1 MNKHTT
7 SLAAAAV
14 LLALLAAGC
23 GVDTPAPVDLTYEQ
37 PTGEAIFSN
46 YVAIGN
52 SLTAGFMD
60 GGLVMNGQVNSYPQL
75 IASALGYP
83 AGSFMQPLIAFPGI
97 GSSSTGDPDVVA
109 GVLRFDGAGISLAG
123 TTPLADVQSTLL
135 LAAQWPVAYQNLGVP
150 GATLSD
156 GMNATS
162 SANSQSPG
170 NSYFDFVL
178 RNSVF
183 GGVVMCDQAA
193 SLGPTLVT
201 CWLGNNDALGGATS
215 GEPELGVNVTPPA
228 AFAVM
233 YEALLDRV
241 TDKVFARTGFEPV
254 IITANVPDI
263 ASTPYFVPPALFR
276 TLAGLPGPDAL
287 PDANLFT
294 EADAVF
300 VRFPALSYLAAE
312 GMAGLP
318 LPEAYTLD
326 IAETSVVNNAVSD
339 FNTAIALASDERS
352 NVHLYDINADFQDL
366 VANGRDGLTT
376 THFLNLLALT
386 GDIESAASMSFFSLD
401 GIHPNNQGYAVIA
414 AGFINTINS
423 ALGTSIQPVPTSS
436 VSWDPT
442 YGMPIDSKS
451 STPIS
456 ADAAQAMDSVF
467 R

>member
-7 SLAAAAV
+7 TPTKIPAAAVV

-60 GGLVMNGQVNSYPQL
+60 GGLVRNGQVNSYPQL

-97 GSSSTGDPDVVA
+97 GSSSTGDPAVVA

-170 NSYFDFVL
+170 NSYFDFIL

-215 GEPELGVNVTPPA
+215 GEPVLGTNVTPPA
-228 AFAVM
+228 AFAAM

-241 TDKVFARTGFEPV
+241 TDKVFARTGFTPV
-254 IITANVPDI
+254 IVTANVPDI
-263 ASTPYFVPPALFR
+263 ASTPYFVPKALFR

-294 EADAVF
+294 EADAVY
-300 VRFPALSYLAAE
+300 VRFPALSYLAAA
-312 GMAGLP
+312 GMGGLP
-318 LPEAYTLD
+318 LPQEYTLD
-326 IAETSVVNNAVSD
+326 VAETAVVADAVAG
-339 FNTAIALASDERS
+339 FNTAIAAAVDERDH
-352 NVHLYDINADFQDL
+352 VYLYDANAAL
-366 VANGRDGLTT
+366 DGLAQAQA
-376 THFLNLLALT
+376 THFLVLANQI
-386 GDIESAASMSFFSLD
+386 GPAAAAATTYFSLD
-401 GIHPNNQGYAVIA
+401 GIHPNNRGYGFVANGYIA
-414 AGFINTINS
+414 TINA
-423 ALGTSIQPVPTSS
+423 ALGSSIPSIDLANLA
-436 VSWDPT
+436 WDPT
-442 YGMPIDSKS
+442 YGIPIDDK
-451 STPIS
+451 
-456 ADAAQAMDSVF
+456 AAAGLSPEAARAMDAIF

>member
-1 MNKHTT
+1 MNKHTMT
-7 SLAAAAV
+7 QAKITAAAVV
-14 LLALLAAGC
+14 LLALLATGC
-23 GVDTPAPVDLTYEQ
+23 GVDTPAPVELTYEQ
-37 PTGEAIFSN
+37 PTGEAIFAN

-75 IASALGYP
+75 IASAMGYP

-97 GSSSTGDPDVVA
+97 GSSSTGDPSIVA
-109 GVLRFDGAGISLAG
+109 GVLRFDGASLSLAG
-123 TTPLADVQSTLL
+123 TTPLASVQALL
-135 LAAQWPVAYQNLGVP
+135 LAAQLPVAYQNLGVP
-150 GATLSD
+150 GATLWD

-170 NSYFDFVL
+170 NSYFDFIL

-193 SLGPTLVT
+193 SLEPTLVT

-215 GEPELGVNVTPPA
+215 GEPVLGVNVTPPA
-228 AFAVM
+228 TFAVM

-241 TDKVFARTGFEPV
+241 TDTVLTHTGIAPV

-263 ASTPYFVPPALFR
+263 ASTPYFMPKALFR
-276 TLAGLPGPDAL
+276 AMAELPGPDTL

-294 EADAVF
+294 EADAVY
-300 VRFPALSYLAAE
+300 VRFPALSYLAAA

-326 IAETSVVNNAVSD
+326 VAETAIVQDAVTGFNA
-339 FNTAIALASDERS
+339 AIATAVDEREY
-352 NVHLYDINADFQDL
+352 VHLYDAHAAL
-366 VANGRDGLTT
+366 AGLTAGQAS
-376 THFLNLLALT
+376 HFLALEAQY
-386 GDIESAASMSFFSLD
+386 GAEIAAATTYFSLD
-401 GIHPNNQGYAVIA
+401 GIHPNNRGYGHVAN
-414 AGFINTINS
+414 GFIATINEE
-423 ALGTSIQPVPTSS
+423 LGTSVPSIDLSTLT
-436 VSWDPT
+436 WDPT
-442 YGMPIDSKS
+442 YGIPIDDK
-451 STPIS
+451 
-456 ADAAQAMDSVF
+456 AAAGLSPEAARAMDAIF

>member
-1 MNKHTT
+1 MNKHT
-7 SLAAAAV
+7 SISASAIV

-23 GVDTPAPVDLTYEQ
+23 GVDTPAPVELTYEQ

-83 AGSFMQPLIAFPGI
+83 AGSFVQPLIAFPGI
-97 GSSSTGDPDVVA
+97 GSSSTGDPAVVA
-109 GVLRFDGAGISLAG
+109 GVLRFDGASLSLAG
-123 TTPLADVQSTLL
+123 TTPLADVQGTLL
-135 LAAQWPVAYQNLGVP
+135 LAARWPVAYQNLGVP
-150 GATLSD
+150 GATLWD

-170 NSYFDFVL
+170 NSYFDFIL

-215 GEPELGVNVTPPA
+215 GEPVLGVNVTPPA
-228 AFAVM
+228 TFAAM

-241 TDKVFARTGFEPV
+241 TDTVFARTGFTPV

-263 ASTPYFVPPALFR
+263 ASTPYFMPKALFR
-276 TLAGLPGPDAL
+276 AMAGLPGPDTL

-294 EADAVF
+294 EADAVY
-300 VRFPALSYLAAE
+300 VRFPALSYLAAA

-326 IAETSVVNNAVSD
+326 VAETAVVQDAVTGFNA
-339 FNTAIALASDERS
+339 AIATAVDERDH
-352 NVHLYDINADFQDL
+352 VHLYDAHAAL
-366 VANGRDGLTT
+366 AGLTAGQA
-376 THFLNLLALT
+376 THFLALEAQYGAT
-386 GDIESAASMSFFSLD
+386 IAAATTYFSLD
-401 GIHPNNQGYAVIA
+401 GIHPNNRGYGHVAN
-414 AGFINTINS
+414 GFIATINE
-423 ALGTSIQPVPTSS
+423 ALGTSVPSIDLAGLT
-436 VSWDPT
+436 WDPT
-442 YGMPIDSKS
+442 YGIPIDEK
-451 STPIS
+451 
-456 ADAAQAMDSVF
+456 AAAGLSPEAARAMDAIF

>member
-1 MNKHTT
+1 MNKHTKT
-7 SLAAAAV
+7 LATTLATAV
-14 LLALLAAGC
+14 ALLALLAAGC
-23 GVDTPAPVDLTYEQ
+23 SVETPAPVELTYEQ

-83 AGSFMQPLIAFPGI
+83 AGSFMQPLIAMPGI
-97 GSSSTGDPDVVA
+97 GSSDAGEGYAA
-109 GVLRFDGAGISLAG
+109 GVLRFDGASLSLAG
-123 TTPLADVQSTLL
+123 RTPLADVQSTLL
-135 LAAQWPVAYQNLGVP
+135 LAARWPVAYQNLGVP
-150 GATLSD
+150 GATLWD

-170 NSYFDFVL
+170 NSYFDFIL

-215 GEPELGVNVTPPA
+215 GEPVLGVNVTPPT
-228 AFAVM
+228 AFAAM

-241 TDKVFARTGFEPV
+241 TDTVFARTGFTPV

-263 ASTPYFVPPALFR
+263 ASTPYFMPKALFR
-276 TLAGLPGPDAL
+276 AMAGLPGPETL

-294 EADAVF
+294 EADAVY
-300 VRFPALSYLAAE
+300 VRFPTLSYLADE

-318 LPEAYTLD
+318 LPEEYTLD
-326 IAETSVVNNAVSD
+326 VTETAVVQDAVTGFNA
-339 FNTAIALASDERS
+339 AIATAVDERDH
-352 NVHLYDINADFQDL
+352 VYLYDAHAAL
-366 VANGRDGLTT
+366 AGLTAGQA
-376 THFLNLLALT
+376 THFLALEAQY
-386 GDIESAASMSFFSLD
+386 GAAIAAATTYFSLD
-401 GIHPNNQGYAVIA
+401 GIHPNNRGYGFVANGMIA
-414 AGFINTINS
+414 TINE
-423 ALGTSIQPVPTSS
+423 ALDTSIPS
-436 VSWDPT
+436 VNLANLTWDPT
-442 YGMPIDSKS
+442 YGIPIDEK
-451 STPIS
+451 
-456 ADAAQAMDSVF
+456 AAPGLSPEAARAMDAIF

>member
-7 SLAAAAV
+7 TKATTLATAV
-14 LLALLAAGC
+14 ALLALLATGC
-23 GVDTPAPVDLTYEQ
+23 GVDTPTPVELTYEQ

-83 AGSFMQPLIAFPGI
+83 AGSFMQPLIAMPGI
-97 GSSSTGDPDVVA
+97 GSTSLVDTRYAA
-109 GVLRFDGAGISLAG
+109 GVLHFDGAGIAVVDSTLR
-123 TTPLADVQSTLL
+123 TDIQSTLL
-135 LAAQWPVAYQNLGVP
+135 LAARWPVAYQNLGVP

-170 NSYFDFVL
+170 NSYFDFIL

-215 GEPELGVNVTPPA
+215 GEPVLGVNVTPPA
-228 AFAVM
+228 AFSVM
-233 YEALLDRV
+233 YEALLDRI
-241 TDKVFARTGFEPV
+241 TEKVFNRTGFEPV

-263 ASTPYFVPPALFR
+263 ASTPYFIPKAMFKILIE
-276 TLAGLPGPDAL
+276 AEGAPDEA
-287 PDANLFT
+287 LFT
-294 EADAVF
+294 ETDALY
-300 VRFPALSYLAAE
+300 VRFPVLSYLAEMEDAGE
-312 GMAGLP
+312 SGLP
-318 LPEAYTLD
+318 LPQEYTLD
-326 IAETSVVNNAVSD
+326 VAETAVVQDAVTGFNA
-339 FNTAIALASDERS
+339 AIAAAVDERDH
-352 NVHLYDINADFQDL
+352 VHLYDAHAAL
-366 VANGRDGLTT
+366 AGLTQAQA
-376 THFLNLLALT
+376 THFLVLARQIGPT
-386 GDIESAASMSFFSLD
+386 AAAATTYFSLD
-401 GIHPNNQGYAVIA
+401 GIHPNNRGYGHVAN
-414 AGFINTINS
+414 GFIATINE
-423 ALGTSIQPVPTSS
+423 ALDTSIPSINLAGLT
-436 VSWDPT
+436 WDPT
-442 YGMPIDSKS
+442 YGIPGDEK
-451 STPIS
+451 
-456 ADAAQAMDSVF
+456 AAAGLSPEAARAMDAIF

>member
-7 SLAAAAV
+7 TLTKIPAAAAV

-23 GVDTPAPVDLTYEQ
+23 GVDTPEPVDLTIEQ

-60 GGLVMNGQVNSYPQL
+60 GGLVRNGQVNSYPQL

-83 AGSFMQPLIAFPGI
+83 AGSFMQPLIAMPGI
-97 GSSSTGDPDVVA
+97 GSTSLVNTNYAA
-109 GVLRFDGAGISLAG
+109 GVLHSNGASIAVVDSTLR
-123 TTPLADVQSTLL
+123 TDIQSTLL
-135 LAAQWPVAYQNLGVP
+135 LTAQWPVAYQNLGVP

-170 NSYFDFVL
+170 NSYFDFIL

-215 GEPELGVNVTPPA
+215 GEPVLGVNVTPPA

-241 TDKVFARTGFEPV
+241 TSTVFARTGFEPI

-263 ASTPYFVPPALFR
+263 ASTPYFMPKTTFR
-276 TLAGLPGPDAL
+276 AMAHLPGPDAL
-287 PDANLFT
+287 PDANLFG
-294 EADAVF
+294 EADVVY
-300 VRFPALSYLAAE
+300 VRFPALGYLSTM

-318 LPEAYTLD
+318 LPEQYTLD
-326 IAETSVVNNAVSD
+326 IAETAVVADAVTGFNA
-339 FNTAIALASDERS
+339 AIAAAVDERD
-352 NVHLYDINADFQDL
+352 NVHLYDAHAAL
-366 VANGRDGLTT
+366 AALTPGQA
-376 THFLNLLALT
+376 THFLALVGSGLT
-386 GDIESAASMSFFSLD
+386 PVAAAATTYFSLD
-401 GIHPNNQGYAVIA
+401 GIHPNNRGYGHVAN
-414 AGFINTINS
+414 GFIATINE
-423 ALGTSIQPVPTSS
+423 ALDTSIPSINLAGLA
-436 VSWDPT
+436 WDPT
-442 YGMPIDSKS
+442 YGIPIDDK
-451 STPIS
+451 
-456 ADAAQAMDSVF
+456 AATGLSPEAARAMDAIF

>member
-1 MNKHTT
+1 MNMHITT
-7 SLAAAAV
+7 RAKITATAVV

-23 GVDTPAPVDLTYEQ
+23 GVDTPEPVELTYVQ

-60 GGLVMNGQVNSYPQL
+60 GGLVRNGQVNSYPQL

-83 AGSFMQPLIAFPGI
+83 AGSFMQPLIAMPGI
-97 GSSSTGDPDVVA
+97 GSSSLVDPAYAA
-109 GVLRFDGAGISLAG
+109 GVLHFNGAGIAVVDSTLR
-123 TTPLADVQSTLL
+123 TDIQSTLL
-135 LAAQWPVAYQNLGVP
+135 PYIRWPVAYQNLGVP

-170 NSYFDFVL
+170 NSYFDFIL

-215 GEPELGVNVTPPA
+215 GEPVLGVNVTPPA

-233 YEALLDRV
+233 FEALLDRV
-241 TDKVFARTGFEPV
+241 TDTVFARTGFTPV

-263 ASTPYFVPPALFR
+263 ASTPYFMPKATFR
-276 TLAGLPGPDAL
+276 AMAGLPGPDTL

-294 EADAVF
+294 EADAVY
-300 VRFPALSYLAAE
+300 VRFPALSYLADE

-318 LPEAYTLD
+318 LPEEYTLD
-326 IAETSVVNNAVSD
+326 VAETTVVQDAVTGFNA
-339 FNTAIALASDERS
+339 AIVAAVDERDH
-352 NVHLYDINADFQDL
+352 VHLYDAHAAL
-366 VANGRDGLTT
+366 AALTPGQA
-376 THFLNLLALT
+376 THFLALVGSGMT
-386 GDIESAASMSFFSLD
+386 PAAAAATTYFSLD
-401 GIHPNNQGYAVIA
+401 GIHPNNRGYGHVAN
-414 AGFINTINS
+414 GFIATINE
-423 ALGTSIQPVPTSS
+423 ALDASIPSLDLAGLI
-436 VSWDPT
+436 WDPT
-442 YGMPIDSKS
+442 YGVPMNGKTTAVLSPE
-451 STPIS
+451 
-456 ADAAQAMDSVF
+456 AARAMDAIF

>member
-1 MNKHTT
+1 MNKHITT
-7 SLAAAAV
+7 LTKIPAAAAV

-60 GGLVMNGQVNSYPQL
+60 GGLVRNGQVNSYPQL

-83 AGSFMQPLIAFPGI
+83 AGSFVQPLIAMPGI
-97 GSSSTGDPDVVA
+97 GSSDAGEGYAA
-109 GVLRFDGAGISLAG
+109 GVLRFDGAGLSLAG
-123 TTPLADVQSTLL
+123 RTPLADVQSTLL
-135 LAAQWPVAYQNLGVP
+135 LASRWPVAYQNLGVP

-170 NSYFDFVL
+170 NSYFDFIL

-215 GEPELGVNVTPPA
+215 GEPVLGTNVTPPA

-241 TDKVFARTGFEPV
+241 TDKVFARTGFTPV

-263 ASTPYFVPPALFR
+263 ASTPYFIPKALFKI
-276 TLAGLPGPDAL
+276 LIEAEGAPDEA
-287 PDANLFT
+287 LFT
-294 EADAVF
+294 ETDAVY
-300 VRFPALSYLAAE
+300 VRFPVLSYLAAME
-312 GMAGLP
+312 DAGESGLP
-318 LPEAYTLD
+318 LPQEYTLD
-326 IAETSVVNNAVSD
+326 VAETAVVQDAVTGFNA
-339 FNTAIALASDERS
+339 AIAAAVAERDH
-352 NVHLYDINADFQDL
+352 VHLYDAHAAL
-366 VANGRDGLTT
+366 AGLTQAQA
-376 THFLNLLALT
+376 THFLVLANQI
-386 GDIESAASMSFFSLD
+386 GPVAAAATTYFSLD
-401 GIHPNNQGYAVIA
+401 GIHPNNRGYGHVAN
-414 AGFINTINS
+414 GFIATINE
-423 ALGTSIQPVPTSS
+423 ALDASIPSIDLAGLT
-436 VSWDPT
+436 WDPT
-442 YGMPIDSKS
+442 YGIPIDDK
-451 STPIS
+451 
-456 ADAAQAMDSVF
+456 AAAGLSPEAARAMDAIF